1 MQECEIVNLG
11 LVKRIVI
18 PRDFRSFI
26 MDLAHK
32 HAGHLG
38 IAKMRLLL
46 APVYTWPGLH
56 KDVRTH
62 SLACSDCQRNK
73 RGTPSSAPNQTMPI
87 LTVPFEKMATDI
99 VGPFPRSKLGFK
111 YLLTTICLASKYP
124 DVIPIRDMSAAS
136 VAEGLV
142 EIFSRTGIPRV
153 LLSDQGTQ
161 FVSSLLKALC
171 DRLGVAKITTSTYH
185 PQSNGCLERL
195 HGTLVPMMRKAISDK
210 LAWLEQVKYA
220 LFALRGMP
228 ARDTGFSPYEIV
240 FGRQF
245 PSPLELLFDTWSER
259 QSRPV
264 KLHVWLETFDK
275 WVESIRDSVR
285 VKLEEVQRKNAEL
298 EQKKLI
304 RVFKSGDQVLLRS
317 CGLPDKLAQA
327 WEGPYVVKRRIG
339 VANYE
344 LDMGGRGRRTRAT
357 VVHVNNIKAWHP
369 GEVAIQC
376 VVLAQDDDTDDCPTA
391 WRGSSPLNS

>member
-1 MQECEIVNLG
+1 MLDSTLKDESLLKLKQYADDGVLGYSWEEGLLMQECEIVNLG

-46 APVYTWPGLH
+46 APFYTWPGLH

-62 SLACSDCQRNK
+62 SLACSDCQRYK

-124 DVIPIRDMSAAS
+124 DVIPIMDMSAAS

-171 DRLGVAKITTSTYH
+171 DRLGVATSTYH

-195 HGTLVPMMRKAISDK
+195 HGTLVPMMRKTISDK
-210 LAWLEQVKYA
+210 LAWPEQVK
-220 LFALRGMP
+220 L
-228 ARDTGFSPYEIV
+228 
-240 FGRQF
+240 
-245 PSPLELLFDTWSER
+245 
-259 QSRPV
+259 
-264 KLHVWLETFDK
+264 
-275 WVESIRDSVR
+275 
-285 VKLEEVQRKNAEL
+285 
-298 EQKKLI
+298 
-304 RVFKSGDQVLLRS
+304 
-317 CGLPDKLAQA
+317 
-327 WEGPYVVKRRIG
+327 PYVVCLR
-339 VANYE
+339 E
-344 LDMGGRGRRTRAT
+344 TL
-357 VVHVNNIKAWHP
+357 
-369 GEVAIQC
+369 
-376 VVLAQDDDTDDCPTA
+376 
-391 WRGSSPLNS
+391 GSVPMKSCLGDSFHLP